1 MIDKP
6 EMDELIASL
15 EPFKDI
21 FRQLSIEQRSI
32 VIDTILNGYCRECLR
47 LEGVETEKDC
57 QCWNDE

>member
-21 FRQLSIEQRSI
+21 FRQLSQEQRAI
-32 VIDTILNGYCRECLR
+32 VINTILNDYCRECLR
-47 LEGVETEKDC
+47 LEGVETDKNC